1 MSNSNKNY
9 NRRAGTPSLI
19 VGLSLA
25 VIAAVIALIV
35 SSQTNRNQEQKP
47 VAQISSQNS
56 SVVSTA
62 SRAESSEDSKKEEE
76 TIKRSGLEIRYID
89 VGQGNSTL
97 VLLPDGKNLLIDA
110 GPKESSDKL
119 VSYLKNEKIKKIDYL
134 IATNADVN
142 DIGGMS
148 SVIEN
153 FDIGRVYAPNV
164 EDIINSYET
173 EKNVA
178 EVYKSFTNALSA
190 KKLIKLDASSGTHIY
205 FSLSLTVDII
215 SPNDS
220 AYSDLNNYS
229 TAVLLKY
236 GQQKFIFMSDAENY
250 SEQEIIDNG
259 IDVTSDVIMIG
270 NHGSSAASGKSFI
283 KAVAPK
289 YAVISCG
296 ANNIEGYPHQ
306 ETLKTLESCFI
317 SLEYATIPPLK
328 YSELPGTEVIKA
340 AIPPPVQLSAVER
353 DRFFAFNS
361 SPISS
366 SSFIPYYIGN
376 IFFLQ
381 GDTRISGR
389 FYRTKVLIQIFEVAG
404 NGDHCSII
412 RCITELRNEYVPTVF
427 CRMFAERVAQT
438 VICRYTAGNSHFFYI
453 ILLCRLTQFIH

>member
-119 VSYLKNEKIKKIDYL
+119 VSYLKNEKIKKYFQNERDTEIDYL

-164 EDIINSYET
+164 ENIINSYET

-236 GQQKFIFMSDAENY
+236 YFK
-250 SEQEIIDNG
+250 
-259 IDVTSDVIMIG
+259 
-270 NHGSSAASGKSFI
+270 
-283 KAVAPK
+283 
-289 YAVISCG
+289 
-296 ANNIEGYPHQ
+296 
-306 ETLKTLESCFI
+306 LKL
-317 SLEYATIPPLK
+317 
-328 YSELPGTEVIKA
+328 
-340 AIPPPVQLSAVER
+340 
-353 DRFFAFNS
+353 
-361 SPISS
+361 
-366 SSFIPYYIGN
+366 
-376 IFFLQ
+376 
-381 GDTRISGR
+381 
-389 FYRTKVLIQIFEVAG
+389 
-404 NGDHCSII
+404 
-412 RCITELRNEYVPTVF
+412 
-427 CRMFAERVAQT
+427 
-438 VICRYTAGNSHFFYI
+438 
-453 ILLCRLTQFIH
+453 

>member
-164 EDIINSYET
+164 ENIINSYET

-190 KKLIKLDASSGTHIY
+190 KSL
-205 FSLSLTVDII
+205 LSLMQVVEHI
-215 SPNDS
+215 
-220 AYSDLNNYS
+220 
-229 TAVLLKY
+229 
-236 GQQKFIFMSDAENY
+236 
-250 SEQEIIDNG
+250 
-259 IDVTSDVIMIG
+259 
-270 NHGSSAASGKSFI
+270 
-283 KAVAPK
+283 
-289 YAVISCG
+289 
-296 ANNIEGYPHQ
+296 
-306 ETLKTLESCFI
+306 FI
-317 SLEYATIPPLK
+317 SH
-328 YSELPGTEVIKA
+328 
-340 AIPPPVQLSAVER
+340 
-353 DRFFAFNS
+353 FH
-361 SPISS
+361 
-366 SSFIPYYIGN
+366 
-376 IFFLQ
+376 LQ
-381 GDTRISGR
+381 
-389 FYRTKVLIQIFEVAG
+389 
-404 NGDHCSII
+404 
-412 RCITELRNEYVPTVF
+412 
-427 CRMFAERVAQT
+427 
-438 VICRYTAGNSHFFYI
+438 
-453 ILLCRLTQFIH
+453 

>member
-153 FDIGRVYAPNV
+153 FDIGRVYAPNI

-236 GQQKFIFMSDAENY
+236 GQQ
-250 SEQEIIDNG
+250 
-259 IDVTSDVIMIG
+259 
-270 NHGSSAASGKSFI
+270 
-283 KAVAPK
+283 
-289 YAVISCG
+289 
-296 ANNIEGYPHQ
+296 
-306 ETLKTLESCFI
+306 
-317 SLEYATIPPLK
+317 
-328 YSELPGTEVIKA
+328 
-340 AIPPPVQLSAVER
+340 
-353 DRFFAFNS
+353 
-361 SPISS
+361 
-366 SSFIPYYIGN
+366 
-376 IFFLQ
+376 
-381 GDTRISGR
+381 
-389 FYRTKVLIQIFEVAG
+389 
-404 NGDHCSII
+404 
-412 RCITELRNEYVPTVF
+412 
-427 CRMFAERVAQT
+427 
-438 VICRYTAGNSHFFYI
+438 
-453 ILLCRLTQFIH
+453 

>member
-56 SVVSTA
+56 SAVSTV

-164 EDIINSYET
+164 ENIINSYET

-259 IDVTSDVIMIG
+259 IDVTSDV
-270 NHGSSAASGKSFI
+270 NDWQSWKF
-283 KAVAPK
+283 
-289 YAVISCG
+289 
-296 ANNIEGYPHQ
+296 
-306 ETLKTLESCFI
+306 
-317 SLEYATIPPLK
+317 
-328 YSELPGTEVIKA
+328 
-340 AIPPPVQLSAVER
+340 
-353 DRFFAFNS
+353 
-361 SPISS
+361 
-366 SSFIPYYIGN
+366 SSFW
-376 IFFLQ
+376 
-381 GDTRISGR
+381 
-389 FYRTKVLIQIFEVAG
+389 KVIYKG
-404 NGDHCSII
+404 C
-412 RCITELRNEYVPTVF
+412 CT
-427 CRMFAERVAQT
+427 
-438 VICRYTAGNSHFFYI
+438 
-453 ILLCRLTQFIH
+453 